1 MNANESG
8 ESLPL
13 ARGPRPVAVFDV
25 DGVLCAPLM
34 QPLEDHQEPGVMRIH
49 FPHQGKVYTHI
60 FLPYVDVMLRV
71 LVGWGVRVCFFSSA
85 DASRNIPVLSTLV
98 DRSFGADEAARLRSE
113 GQFVI
118 HSKGL
123 LRDRRDGTGEYG
135 GKIKDMTRVVRPD
148 EQLEDLVLIE
158 DQPSYTAADQL
169 PCLRALDID
178 LWNPHEPRYADHYI
192 KNGAAWILGVFD
204 LLLTDE
210 RYRNTALRPALA
222 ALLFDHFGES
232 GRPDREHRSE
242 AQHQTIDRGL
252 AVIRQTVPDAVFFGA
267 AACGRT

>member
-1 MNANESG
+1 MNANEAE
-8 ESLPL
+8 ESVPS
-13 ARGPRPVAVFDV
+13 ARGLRPVAVFDV

-34 QPLEDHQEPGVMRIH
+34 KPLEDHQEPGVMRIH
-49 FPHQGKVYTHI
+49 FPHEGKVYTHV
-60 FLPYVDVMLRV
+60 FLPWVDVMLRV

-85 DASRNIPVLSTLV
+85 DASRNIPVLTDLV
-98 DRSFGADEAARLRSE
+98 DLSFGIDEAARLRGE
-113 GQFVI
+113 GQFAI

-135 GKIKDMTRVVRPD
+135 GKIKDMTRVIRPG

-169 PCLRALDID
+169 PCLRALDIEF
-178 LWNPHEPRYADHYI
+178 WNPHEPRYENSYI

-210 RYRNTALRPALA
+210 RYRSLALRPALA
-222 ALLFDHFGES
+222 HLLFDHFGEE
-232 GRPDREHRSE
+232 GRPRYQHRSE

-252 AVIRQTVPDAVFFGA
+252 AIIRQHVPSAMFFNA

>member
-1 MNANESG
+1 
-8 ESLPL
+8 
-13 ARGPRPVAVFDV
+13 VFDV
-25 DGVLCAPLM
+25 DGVLCATLTK
-34 QPLEDHQEPGVMRIH
+34 PLEDDQEPGVMRID
-49 FPHQGKVYTHI
+49 FRYKGEVYTHI
-60 FLPYVDVMLRV
+60 FIPYVEVMLRV

-85 DASRNIPVLSTLV
+85 DASRNIPVLTTLV
-98 DRSFGADEAARLRSE
+98 DHSFGADEAARLRSE

-135 GKIKDMTRVVRPD
+135 NKVKDMTRVVRPD

-158 DQPSYTAADQL
+158 DQPSFAAADQL
-169 PCLRALDID
+169 PCLRALDVE
-178 LWNPHEPRYADHYI
+178 LWNPHVPEYQKPYR

-210 RYRNTALRPALA
+210 RYRTMALRPALA

-232 GRPDREHRSE
+232 GRPDREHHSE
-242 AQHQTIDRGL
+242 AQHQIIDRGL
-252 AVIRQTVPDAVFFGA
+252 AIIRHHVPSAVFFNA
-267 AACGRT
+267 VACGRT